1 MKDSKTKKKN
11 NIKKR
16 KRRVR
21 KSFLAIVFIFLLSLL
36 AILSVTVLFPI
47 NKVTVSSEKTVYSSN
62 EIIKASGISEGENL
76 LMLSSK
82 NTEEKIITEL
92 PYIKSVKVKKKLNG
106 TVVLEPK
113 SAKVRYCIESNDGML
128 LSDETFKLLE
138 VCEDAPESAVSLTG
152 IKPQKPSLGETL
164 EFKNSEKLSS
174 VKQIDSQLTK
184 YGIEINQIDV
194 TNLSNINITVKSK
207 FKVELGTAKSLNK
220 KLSYLVE
227 MIEQIEKKNPNDE
240 GVINLIYYDKTKEGI
255 FKRQSIG

>member
-47 NKVTVSSEKTVYSSN
+47 NKVTVESEKTVYSSN
-62 EIIKASGISEGENL
+62 EIIKASGINEGENL

-82 NTEEKIITEL
+82 NTEEKITTEL
-92 PYIKSVKVKKKLNG
+92 PYIKSVKVIKKLNG

-113 SAKVRYCIESNDGML
+113 PAKVRYCIESNNGML
-128 LSDETFKLLE
+128 LADESFKLLE
-138 VCEDAPESAVSLTG
+138 VCEETPESAICVTG
-152 IKPQKPSLGETL
+152 IKPKEAALGEML
-164 EFKNSEKLSS
+164 EFKNSEKLNS
-174 VKQIDSQLTK
+174 VKQVDSVLMK
-184 YGIEINQIDV
+184 HGIEINGIDV

-220 KLSYLVE
+220 KLLYLVE

-255 FKRQSIG
+255 FKRQSIE

>member
-47 NKVTVSSEKTVYSSN
+47 NKVTVESEKTVYSSN
-62 EIIKASGISEGENL
+62 EIIKASGINEGENL

-82 NTEEKIITEL
+82 NTEEKITTEL
-92 PYIKSVKVKKKLNG
+92 PYIKSVKVIKKLNG

-113 SAKVRYCIESNDGML
+113 PAKVRYCIESNSSML
-128 LSDETFKLLE
+128 LADESFKLLE
-138 VCEDAPESAVSLTG
+138 VCEETPESAICVTG
-152 IKPQKPSLGETL
+152 IKPIEAALGEML
-164 EFKNSEKLSS
+164 EFKNSEKLNS
-174 VKQIDSQLTK
+174 VKQVDSVLMK
-184 YGIEINQIDV
+184 HGIEINGIDV

-220 KLSYLVE
+220 KLLYLVE

-255 FKRQSIG
+255 FKRQSIE

>member
-47 NKVTVSSEKTVYSSN
+47 NKVTVESEKTVYSSN

-92 PYIKSVKVKKKLNG
+92 P
-106 TVVLEPK
+106 
-113 SAKVRYCIESNDGML
+113 
-128 LSDETFKLLE
+128 
-138 VCEDAPESAVSLTG
+138 
-152 IKPQKPSLGETL
+152 
-164 EFKNSEKLSS
+164 
-174 VKQIDSQLTK
+174 
-184 YGIEINQIDV
+184 
-194 TNLSNINITVKSK
+194 
-207 FKVELGTAKSLNK
+207 
-220 KLSYLVE
+220 
-227 MIEQIEKKNPNDE
+227 
-240 GVINLIYYDKTKEGI
+240 
-255 FKRQSIG
+255 

>member
-47 NKVTVSSEKTVYSSN
+47 NKVTVESEKTVYSSN
-62 EIIKASGISEGENL
+62 EIIKASGINEGENL

-82 NTEEKIITEL
+82 NTEEKITTEL
-92 PYIKSVKVKKKLNG
+92 PYIKSVKVIKKLNG

-113 SAKVRYCIESNDGML
+113 PAKVRYCIESNSSML
-128 LSDETFKLLE
+128 LADESFKLLE
-138 VCEDAPESAVSLTG
+138 VCEETPESAICVTG
-152 IKPQKPSLGETL
+152 IKPKEAALGEML
-164 EFKNSEKLSS
+164 EFKNSEKLNS
-174 VKQIDSQLTK
+174 VKRVDSVLMK
-184 YGIEINQIDV
+184 HGIEINGIDV

-220 KLSYLVE
+220 KLLYLVE

-255 FKRQSIG
+255 FKRQSIE

>member
-47 NKVTVSSEKTVYSSN
+47 NKVTVESEKTVYSSN
-62 EIIKASGISEGENL
+62 EIIKASGINEGENL

-82 NTEEKIITEL
+82 NTEEKITTEL
-92 PYIKSVKVKKKLNG
+92 PYIKSVKVIKKLNG

-113 SAKVRYCIESNDGML
+113 PAKVRYCIESNSSML
-128 LSDETFKLLE
+128 LADESFKLLE
-138 VCEDAPESAVSLTG
+138 VCEETPESAICVTG
-152 IKPQKPSLGETL
+152 IKPKEAALGEML
-164 EFKNSEKLSS
+164 EFKNSEKLNS
-174 VKQIDSQLTK
+174 VKQVDSVLMK
-184 YGIEINQIDV
+184 HGIEINGIDV

-220 KLSYLVE
+220 KLLYLVE

-255 FKRQSIG
+255 FKRQSIE